1 MVGRKKRKGG
11 TPSIHCVHRSSHS
24 AIGGS
29 TTSRVLALW
38 RFFAMGKSKTN
49 AHQPTHS
56 IATTT
61 MKLLASIS
69 ALLPKL
75 HAFLDEDSFYQ
86 LGATWT
92 AADGL
97 REQHNLELRYTH
109 NSERLALQ
117 GQPMPN
123 GSWRYVAPNGRVHTI
138 SADRARDFME
148 TTHRHATVM
157 VGMLDRLKEAGVI
170 APTFDTQQAP

>member
-1 MVGRKKRKGG
+1 
-11 TPSIHCVHRSSHS
+11 
-24 AIGGS
+24 
-29 TTSRVLALW
+29 
-38 RFFAMGKSKTN
+38 
-49 AHQPTHS
+49 
-56 IATTT
+56 

-69 ALLPKL
+69 ALLPQL
-75 HAFLDEDSFYQ
+75 HAFLDEDSFYH

-157 VGMLDRLKEAGVI
+157 VGMLDRLKEAGVT
-170 APTFDTQQAP
+170 APTFDTQQAT

>member
-1 MVGRKKRKGG
+1 MVGRKKERGVPLRF
-11 TPSIHCVHRSSHS
+11 TAFIDPTSVPSVVQPR
-24 AIGGS
+24 IGSWLCGDFLPWVS
-29 TTSRVLALW
+29 PRPLPI
-38 RFFAMGKSKTN
+38 N
-49 AHQPTHS
+49 QPHF

-69 ALLPKL
+69 ALLPQL

-157 VGMLDRLKEAGVI
+157 VGMLDRLREAGVA
-170 APTFDTQQAP
+170 APTFDTQQAT